1 MIAYEQTDD
10 AGETKGDLVFGTRST
25 TSGAGA
31 ATQQVRLRS
40 NGTVEVETNLQV
52 DSTAVFNDEATFE
65 RAVTIKGTFTA
76 SGGYDMSADITM
88 TKTAAGITHVAA
100 PAVDNGLTINSTNG
114 YVGVEDVKFTGV
126 QIGIEGDE
134 DIITLTSAAS
144 VGNVAVAGGI
154 SASDDVTL
162 SKQSA
167 ALTHSGSTGGGL
179 SITST
184 NGYVEISS
192 TASYVDVE
200 SVRVT
205 GAQMGVSG
213 DTDIITLSSA
223 SGVGNVAIAGE
234 LNVSLD
240 VDVGSSAFVVTAS
253 DGSLAISSNKFTV
266 AGDTGNTV
274 VAGTLNATGAATLS
288 STLDVA
294 GDVDVNS
301 GKFAV
306 TASDGSLAIS
316 SNKFTVAGDT
326 GNTVV
331 AGTLDAT
338 GGDYVEQPELGSCG
352 RVAGDLSS
360 SRWLATRAAT
370 VVAST
375 LNVTG
380 AATLSSTLDVA
391 GDVDVNSGKFAVT
404 ALDGSLAISSNKF
417 TVAGDTGNT
426 VVAGTLDATLGW
438 TTLDVAGDVDVN
450 SGKFATAVEHAGIST
465 GEQVHGERRNTVS
478 GTLNVT
484 GAATLSSTLDVAG
497 DVDVNSG
504 KFAVTASDG
513 SLAISS
519 NKFTVAGD
527 TGNTV
532 VSGHL
537 AVGGPTGDS
546 AKEVYVTGDIEATG
560 TLAIGGDATFAGAVT
575 VTGLFTALGDY
586 RIGDSAPSDS
596 LTVNAASNYTGTT
609 TMSNTLDVIGAATL
623 ESTLSVGGAT
633 TLSSTLGVV
642 SDVRIGAVGARKL
655 VVSGSDGSLAIQT
668 NKFTVAGNTGNTV
681 VAGTLDA
688 GGTTLSS
695 LSSGAATLSS
705 TLDVTG
711 ATTLSSTL
719 NVTGAA
725 TLSSTLDVAG
735 DVDVNSGKF
744 AVTASDGSLAIS
756 SNKFTVAG
764 DTGNTVVAGTL
775 DAGGTTLSSL
785 SSGAATL
792 SSTLDVTGATTLSS
806 TLNVTGAATLSST
819 LDVAGDVDVNS
830 GKFAVTASDG
840 SLAISSNK
848 FTVAGNT
855 GNTVVAGTL
864 DAGGTTLSSLSS
876 GAATLSS
883 TLDVTGATTLS
894 STLNV
899 TGAATL
905 SSTLDVAGDV
915 DVNSGKFAVTAS
927 DGSLAISSNKFTV
940 AGNTGNTVVAGTLD
954 AGGTTLSAE
963 LGSCDAVEHAG
974 CDGSDDAVEHVERD
988 GARCRARWM
997 WQATWT

>member
-1 MIAYEQTDD
+1 MRVTPTPERASQPSRSREPEPRPDSHDPHSLIAGYVGNGLQHKPPAVIAYEQTDD

-274 VAGTLNATGAATLS
+274 VAGTLNATGAAALS

-331 AGTLDAT
+331 AGTL
-338 GGDYVEQPELGSCG
+338 
-352 RVAGDLSS
+352 
-360 SRWLATRAAT
+360 
-370 VVAST
+370 
-375 LNVTG
+375 
-380 AATLSSTLDVA
+380 
-391 GDVDVNSGKFAVT
+391 
-404 ALDGSLAISSNKF
+404 
-417 TVAGDTGNT
+417 
-426 VVAGTLDATLGW
+426 
-438 TTLDVAGDVDVN
+438 
-450 SGKFATAVEHAGIST
+450 
-465 GEQVHGERRNTVS
+465 
-478 GTLNVT
+478 
-484 GAATLSSTLDVAG
+484 
-497 DVDVNSG
+497 
-504 KFAVTASDG
+504 
-513 SLAISS
+513 
-519 NKFTVAGD
+519 
-527 TGNTV
+527 
-532 VSGHL
+532 
-537 AVGGPTGDS
+537 
-546 AKEVYVTGDIEATG
+546 
-560 TLAIGGDATFAGAVT
+560 
-575 VTGLFTALGDY
+575 
-586 RIGDSAPSDS
+586 
-596 LTVNAASNYTGTT
+596 NA
-609 TMSNTLDVIGAATL
+609 
-623 ESTLSVGGAT
+623 
-633 TLSSTLGVV
+633 
-642 SDVRIGAVGARKL
+642 
-655 VVSGSDGSLAIQT
+655 
-668 NKFTVAGNTGNTV
+668 
-681 VAGTLDA
+681 
-688 GGTTLSS
+688 
-695 LSSGAATLSS
+695 
-705 TLDVTG
+705 
-711 ATTLSSTL
+711 
-719 NVTGAA
+719 TGAA

-775 DAGGTTLSSL
+775 NA
-785 SSGAATL
+785 
-792 SSTLDVTGATTLSS
+792 
-806 TLNVTGAATLSST
+806 TGAATLSST

-830 GKFAVTASDG
+830 GKFAVDG
-840 SLAISSNK
+840 I
-848 FTVAGNT
+848 GR
-855 GNTVVAGTL
+855 
-864 DAGGTTLSSLSS
+864 
-876 GAATLSS
+876 
-883 TLDVTGATTLS
+883 
-894 STLNV
+894 
-899 TGAATL
+899 
-905 SSTLDVAGDV
+905 VAGDFV
-915 DVNSGKFAVTAS
+915 EQVHG
-927 DGSLAISSNKFTV
+927 GWRH
-940 AGNTGNTVVAGTLD
+940 GQHGGGGD
-954 AGGTTLSAE
+954 AE
-963 LGSCDAVEHAG
+963 RDGSCDAVEHAG
-974 CDGSDDAVEHVERD
+974 CGRRRGREQWEVCGDGIGRVAGDFVEQVHGGWRHGQHGGGGDAERDGSCDAVEHAGCGRRRGREQWEVCGDGIGRVAGDFVEQVHGGWRH
-988 GARCRARWM
+988 GQHCRIWASCSRRPHR
-997 WQATWT
+997 

>member
-331 AGTLDAT
+331 AGTLNAT
-338 GGDYVEQPELGSCG
+338 EQL
-352 RVAGDLSS
+352 R
-360 SRWLATRAAT
+360 
-370 VVAST
+370 
-375 LNVTG
+375 
-380 AATLSSTLDVA
+380 
-391 GDVDVNSGKFAVT
+391 
-404 ALDGSLAISSNKF
+404 
-417 TVAGDTGNT
+417 
-426 VVAGTLDATLGW
+426 
-438 TTLDVAGDVDVN
+438 
-450 SGKFATAVEHAGIST
+450 
-465 GEQVHGERRNTVS
+465 
-478 GTLNVT
+478 
-484 GAATLSSTLDVAG
+484 
-497 DVDVNSG
+497 
-504 KFAVTASDG
+504 
-513 SLAISS
+513 
-519 NKFTVAGD
+519 
-527 TGNTV
+527 
-532 VSGHL
+532 
-537 AVGGPTGDS
+537 
-546 AKEVYVTGDIEATG
+546 
-560 TLAIGGDATFAGAVT
+560 
-575 VTGLFTALGDY
+575 
-586 RIGDSAPSDS
+586 
-596 LTVNAASNYTGTT
+596 
-609 TMSNTLDVIGAATL
+609 
-623 ESTLSVGGAT
+623 
-633 TLSSTLGVV
+633 
-642 SDVRIGAVGARKL
+642 
-655 VVSGSDGSLAIQT
+655 
-668 NKFTVAGNTGNTV
+668 
-681 VAGTLDA
+681 
-688 GGTTLSS
+688 
-695 LSSGAATLSS
+695 
-705 TLDVTG
+705 
-711 ATTLSSTL
+711 
-719 NVTGAA
+719 
-725 TLSSTLDVAG
+725 
-735 DVDVNSGKF
+735 
-744 AVTASDGSLAIS
+744 
-756 SNKFTVAG
+756 
-764 DTGNTVVAGTL
+764 
-775 DAGGTTLSSL
+775 
-785 SSGAATL
+785 
-792 SSTLDVTGATTLSS
+792 
-806 TLNVTGAATLSST
+806 
-819 LDVAGDVDVNS
+819 
-830 GKFAVTASDG
+830 
-840 SLAISSNK
+840 
-848 FTVAGNT
+848 
-855 GNTVVAGTL
+855 
-864 DAGGTTLSSLSS
+864 
-876 GAATLSS
+876 
-883 TLDVTGATTLS
+883 
-894 STLNV
+894 
-899 TGAATL
+899 
-905 SSTLDVAGDV
+905 
-915 DVNSGKFAVTAS
+915 
-927 DGSLAISSNKFTV
+927 
-940 AGNTGNTVVAGTLD
+940 
-954 AGGTTLSAE
+954 
-963 LGSCDAVEHAG
+963 
-974 CDGSDDAVEHVERD
+974 
-988 GARCRARWM
+988 RCRARWM

>member
-1 MIAYEQTDD
+1 M
-10 AGETKGDLVFGTRST
+10 
-25 TSGAGA
+25 
-31 ATQQVRLRS
+31 
-40 NGTVEVETNLQV
+40 
-52 DSTAVFNDEATFE
+52 
-65 RAVTIKGTFTA
+65 
-76 SGGYDMSADITM
+76 
-88 TKTAAGITHVAA
+88 
-100 PAVDNGLTINSTNG
+100 
-114 YVGVEDVKFTGV
+114 
-126 QIGIEGDE
+126 
-134 DIITLTSAAS
+134 
-144 VGNVAVAGGI
+144 
-154 SASDDVTL
+154 
-162 SKQSA
+162 
-167 ALTHSGSTGGGL
+167 
-179 SITST
+179 
-184 NGYVEISS
+184 
-192 TASYVDVE
+192 
-200 SVRVT
+200 
-205 GAQMGVSG
+205 
-213 DTDIITLSSA
+213 
-223 SGVGNVAIAGE
+223 
-234 LNVSLD
+234 
-240 VDVGSSAFVVTAS
+240 
-253 DGSLAISSNKFTV
+253 

-331 AGTLDAT
+331 AGTLNA
-338 GGDYVEQPELGSCG
+338 
-352 RVAGDLSS
+352 
-360 SRWLATRAAT
+360 
-370 VVAST
+370 
-375 LNVTG
+375 
-380 AATLSSTLDVA
+380 
-391 GDVDVNSGKFAVT
+391 
-404 ALDGSLAISSNKF
+404 
-417 TVAGDTGNT
+417 
-426 VVAGTLDATLGW
+426 
-438 TTLDVAGDVDVN
+438 
-450 SGKFATAVEHAGIST
+450 
-465 GEQVHGERRNTVS
+465 
-478 GTLNVT
+478 T

-775 DAGGTTLSSL
+775 NA
-785 SSGAATL
+785 
-792 SSTLDVTGATTLSS
+792 
-806 TLNVTGAATLSST
+806 TGAATL
-819 LDVAGDVDVNS
+819 
-830 GKFAVTASDG
+830 
-840 SLAISSNK
+840 
-848 FTVAGNT
+848 
-855 GNTVVAGTL
+855 
-864 DAGGTTLSSLSS
+864 
-876 GAATLSS
+876 
-883 TLDVTGATTLS
+883 
-894 STLNV
+894 
-899 TGAATL
+899 
-905 SSTLDVAGDV
+905 
-915 DVNSGKFAVTAS
+915 
-927 DGSLAISSNKFTV
+927 
-940 AGNTGNTVVAGTLD
+940 
-954 AGGTTLSAE
+954 
-963 LGSCDAVEHAG
+963 
-974 CDGSDDAVEHVERD
+974 R
-988 GARCRARWM
+988 RCRARWM

>member
-1 MIAYEQTDD
+1 M
-10 AGETKGDLVFGTRST
+10 F
-25 TSGAGA
+25 
-31 ATQQVRLRS
+31 
-40 NGTVEVETNLQV
+40 
-52 DSTAVFNDEATFE
+52 
-65 RAVTIKGTFTA
+65 
-76 SGGYDMSADITM
+76 
-88 TKTAAGITHVAA
+88 AA

-253 DGSLAISSNKFTV
+253 DGSLSISSNKFTV

-306 TASDGSLAIS
+306 TA
-316 SNKFTVAGDT
+316 
-326 GNTVV
+326 
-331 AGTLDAT
+331 
-338 GGDYVEQPELGSCG
+338 
-352 RVAGDLSS
+352 
-360 SRWLATRAAT
+360 
-370 VVAST
+370 
-375 LNVTG
+375 
-380 AATLSSTLDVA
+380 
-391 GDVDVNSGKFAVT
+391 
-404 ALDGSLAISSNKF
+404 LDGSLAISSNKF
-417 TVAGDTGNT
+417 TVAGN
-426 VVAGTLDATLGW
+426 
-438 TTLDVAGDVDVN
+438 
-450 SGKFATAVEHAGIST
+450 
-465 GEQVHGERRNTVS
+465 
-478 GTLNVT
+478 
-484 GAATLSSTLDVAG
+484 
-497 DVDVNSG
+497 
-504 KFAVTASDG
+504 
-513 SLAISS
+513 
-519 NKFTVAGD
+519 
-527 TGNTV
+527 
-532 VSGHL
+532 
-537 AVGGPTGDS
+537 
-546 AKEVYVTGDIEATG
+546 
-560 TLAIGGDATFAGAVT
+560 
-575 VTGLFTALGDY
+575 
-586 RIGDSAPSDS
+586 
-596 LTVNAASNYTGTT
+596 
-609 TMSNTLDVIGAATL
+609 
-623 ESTLSVGGAT
+623 
-633 TLSSTLGVV
+633 
-642 SDVRIGAVGARKL
+642 
-655 VVSGSDGSLAIQT
+655 
-668 NKFTVAGNTGNTV
+668 
-681 VAGTLDA
+681 
-688 GGTTLSS
+688 
-695 LSSGAATLSS
+695 
-705 TLDVTG
+705 
-711 ATTLSSTL
+711 
-719 NVTGAA
+719 
-725 TLSSTLDVAG
+725 
-735 DVDVNSGKF
+735 
-744 AVTASDGSLAIS
+744 
-756 SNKFTVAG
+756 
-764 DTGNTVVAGTL
+764 TGNTVVAGTL

-940 AGNTGNTVVAGTLD
+940 AGDTGNTVGILRSVAPQVIQPRRYTSLAILRPLALLPSAGMLCWGCYCHRTALGDYRIGDSAPSVTVNAASNYTGTTTMSNTLD
-954 AGGTTLSAE
+954 VIGAATL
-963 LGSCDAVEHAG
+963 
-974 CDGSDDAVEHVERD
+974 
-988 GARCRARWM
+988 
-997 WQATWT
+997 